1 MHKLRTY
8 IPSANYLFAFEAAA
22 RRLSFTDA
30 AEELNVSQPAVSKTI
45 RALEQACGMQ
55 LFRRERP
62 RLVLT
67 PEGQKLFAETQA
79 MFDRLHDTVTSL
91 RKSAASDVVRVSFSS
106 VFVAL
111 WLLPRLTRFKAQWP
125 DIGLRIE
132 ESTQDPFDLERQ
144 NVDISGRLGHGEW
157 PRLHAWPFLR
167 EEIFPI
173 CSPAYLERHGP
184 ITTPADLL
192 NHPLLHTDERH
203 RRRMNWHGWM
213 TAHGLH
219 GAPVGHGL
227 VFTDNLAAMQAAL
240 LDQGV
245 ALAWTHLVNDHLKAG
260 RLVNPLGTVLNTDET
275 FYLVAPSTRPVSR
288 GTEIFRDWL
297 LDEIRETPSVLP

>member
-1 MHKLRTY
+1 MHKLRSY

-45 RALEQACGMQ
+45 RALEEACGMQ
-55 LFRRERP
+55 LFRREKP
-62 RLVLT
+62 HLILT

-79 MFDRLHDTVTSL
+79 AFDKLHETVTAL
-91 RKSAASDVVRVSFSS
+91 RRSAASDVVRVSFSS

-111 WLLPRLTRFKAQWP
+111 WLLPRLAKFKAQWP
-125 DIGLRIE
+125 DIRLRIE
-132 ESTQDPFDLERQ
+132 ESTRDPFDLERYD
-144 NVDISGRLGHGEW
+144 VDISGRLGHGDW
-157 PRLHAWPFLR
+157 PRLHAWPFLV
-167 EEIFPI
+167 EEILPI
-173 CSPAYLERHGP
+173 CSPVYLASNGP
-184 ITTPADLL
+184 ITSPADLL
-192 NHPLLHTDERH
+192 KHPLLHTDERH
-203 RRRMNWHGWM
+203 RRRMNWDSWM
-213 TAHGLH
+213 AAHGLE
-219 GAPVGHGL
+219 GISVGRDL

-245 ALAWTHLVNDHLKAG
+245 ALGWTHLINEHLKAG
-260 RLVNPLGTVLNTDET
+260 RLVNPLGTVLKTDKV

-297 LDEIRETPSVLP
+297 LEEIRETPSVLP